1 MSEQLLA
8 LLPVY
13 GVPVIGF
20 AVFLACCGIPLPTAV
35 IMLFGGSLVSTGDL
49 TFWAVYTVCVAA
61 ACSGDQVGYWAGRI
75 GGTGYV
81 ERFAA
86 RGPKR
91 QRLVD
96 RARDYLERRG
106 VIAIFITRWLLAMI
120 GPYMNPVAGAAGM
133 RWKLF
138 IAAAIPGQMLY
149 VLIYTLLGLVFS
161 HNIIAVA
168 QIVGNA
174 SGFLAA
180 GVVTL
185 ALFWYMTRVL
195 HFSWKRR
202 RRRYLKPRGR
212 RNRH

>member
-13 GVPVIGF
+13 GIPAIAF
-20 AVFLACCGIPLPTAV
+20 SVFLACCGIPLPTAV
-35 IMLFGGSLVSTGDL
+35 IMLFGGSLVATGDL
-49 TFWAVYTVCVAA
+49 SFWAIYLSCLLA
-61 ACSGDQVGYWAGRI
+61 ACCGDQVGYWAGRI

-86 RGPKR
+86 GGPKR

-96 RARDYLERRG
+96 RASDYLERRG
-106 VIAIFITRWLLAMI
+106 IMAIFFTRWLLAMI

-133 RWKLF
+133 RWKMF
-138 IAAAIPGQMLY
+138 ITAAIPGQMLY
-149 VLIYTLLGLVFS
+149 VMIYTLLGFIFS
-161 HNIIAVA
+161 HNIFAVA

-185 ALFWYMTRVL
+185 AIGWYITRVL
-195 HFSWKRR
+195 HFSLKRR

-212 RNRH
+212 RQRR